1 MESTTSSSSTDVH
14 IIINTEDED
23 FARRLSVE
31 LQYNIDNQSPLTMS
45 PENSDS
51 GSCSDSSNDEHR
63 PDDRVQYKVI
73 TIKEIEAKLKRE
85 YNNDEMVNEMD
96 IISVYVKSQKNIY
109 TEAKNIIDTR
119 LYILSIPTICISI
132 GVSIINPFIIK
143 YDCSVIL
150 ITSLNAC
157 LAILIALI
165 GYLKMET
172 TSNNYEIIAS
182 RYSNLQDSLD
192 TFSSKIS
199 FIHSKSEKEKL
210 VFNKMKKID
219 KKIADI
225 KDETKI
231 LLPHYIRYLYPKI
244 SSINIFSSIYSIE
257 IYRKHLVQL
266 LKSIVNETR
275 YIYAKWDSEIEMKK
289 QNSDYMIN
297 GFNRAKEKN
306 RLKSLAETK
315 DQVKAEIIKYKNTY
329 SFIDDVFQ
337 QEIKNKKNKE
347 RMCEYLFSWMR
358 EDINIALDINE
369 KIIKYD

>member
-1 MESTTSSSSTDVH
+1 
-14 IIINTEDED
+14 
-23 FARRLSVE
+23 
-31 LQYNIDNQSPLTMS
+31 
-45 PENSDS
+45 
-51 GSCSDSSNDEHR
+51 
-63 PDDRVQYKVI
+63 
-73 TIKEIEAKLKRE
+73 
-85 YNNDEMVNEMD
+85 
-96 IISVYVKSQKNIY
+96 
-109 TEAKNIIDTR
+109 
-119 LYILSIPTICISI
+119 
-132 GVSIINPFIIK
+132 
-143 YDCSVIL
+143 
-150 ITSLNAC
+150 
-157 LAILIALI
+157 
-165 GYLKMET
+165 
-172 TSNNYEIIAS
+172 
-182 RYSNLQDSLD
+182 
-192 TFSSKIS
+192 
-199 FIHSKSEKEKL
+199 
-210 VFNKMKKID
+210 MKKID

-225 KDETKI
+225 KDETKT

-266 LKSIVNETR
+266 LKNIVNETR

-315 DQVKAEIIKYKNTY
+315 DQVKGEIIKYKNTY